1 MTKYEIICLLT
12 VFYVYLKKK
21 KKLPEGAI
29 TISLTLGDLLSTS
42 GDL

>member
-12 VFYVYLKKK
+12 VFYVYLKK